1 MTSTTTCPTCG
12 RRHRLPRAMT
22 PAPLPLFAWAA
33 RHPRPPAIGAR
44 LLLRADMLDADGE
57 PRACI
62 AIPGRRVPLAYPNLA
77 AALAALRDME
87 PPPHAG
93 R

>member
-12 RRHRLPRAMT
+12 RRHRLRRAMT
-22 PAPLPLFAWAA
+22 PTPLPLFAWAA
-33 RHPRPPAIGAR
+33 RHPRAPAIGAR
-44 LLLRADMLDADGE
+44 LLLRADMLDAEGE

-62 AIPGRRVPLAYPNLA
+62 AIPGQRVPLAYPNLA
-77 AALAALRDME
+77 AALSALRAME
-87 PPPHAG
+87 AAHAT